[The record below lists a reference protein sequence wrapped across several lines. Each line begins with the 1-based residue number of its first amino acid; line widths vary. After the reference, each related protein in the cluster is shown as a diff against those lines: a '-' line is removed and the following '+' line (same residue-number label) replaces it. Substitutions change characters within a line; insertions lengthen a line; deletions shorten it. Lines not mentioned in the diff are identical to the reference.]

1 MKQRSTGK
9 NILLAVTG
17 SIAAYKAASVLRG
30 LTERGHAVQVL
41 MSVAAQHF
49 ITPTTF
55 RALSGRPVITRL
67 FIEEEAAAL
76 VHVELAEWADLLAVV
91 PATANIIGK
100 FACGIA
106 DEIVSCTWMA
116 CDCPRVIAPAMN
128 DRMWA
133 SPVVQRNCALLKEM
147 AGVHFVGP
155 VRGKLASGKV
165 AEGRLAPVP
174 QIVDVIHSIVQGSH
188 ADE

>member
-1 MKQRSTGK
+1 MEQRSTGK

-17 SIAAYKAASVLRG
+17 SIAAYKAASVLSG
-30 LTERGHAVQVL
+30 LMARGHAVQVL
-41 MSVAAQHF
+41 MTQAAQQF

-55 RALSGRPVITRL
+55 RSLSGRPVVTRL
-67 FIEEEAAAL
+67 FIEEDAAAL
-76 VHVELAEWADLLAVV
+76 VHVELAQWAHLLAVV

-116 CDCPRVIAPAMN
+116 CDCPRIIAPAMN
-128 DRMWA
+128 DKMWE
-133 SPVVQRNCALLKEM
+133 SPAVQRNCALLKEIR
-147 AGVHFVGP
+147 GVHFVDP

-165 AEGRLAPVP
+165 ALGRLAPVKD
-174 QIVDVIHSIVQGSH
+174 IVDAIDAQAQAG
-188 ADE
+188 